1 MEYNVEN
8 ISPVKKEIKI
18 QVPAEEVHASLAA
31 TTALYRNQVDI
42 KGFRKGKVPSS
53 VVENKFK
60 KQIYNEATS
69 ELINLHINQILSE
82 LKINPLS
89 RIDVDAGQMNRGEDF
104 NYSISFEVAPE
115 FELPDYTGIVI
126 EEEDVEFNPDEVQ
139 KVIDRV
145 RDNLAEMVVIGEER
159 PPRDGE
165 IVVIDFEAYKDG
177 KPVEGVKADNFQMTL
192 GQGNALASF
201 EDLVKSIKPGQTG
214 EAEIT
219 LPEDF
224 LNKELAG
231 QSVLMKVT
239 LHSIKE
245 KKLPEVDDELAQKA
259 GGFES
264 IDQMKEVI
272 EKSYVGSRKQLHK
285 STAQK
290 KALDELKDKVEFE
303 LPESLVKGQ
312 IEQKI
317 AELKNST
324 EKKGKSFESL
334 GKTQEELQ
342 EMFRADAEDMVKSQL
357 FLLAV
362 ADREE
367 LTVDQQEIDAYLRT
381 IARNSGQDFDK
392 VKSFYE
398 ENNLMFALKD
408 SLLADKAMEH
418 IYEKA
423 EVKII
428 PPAEESENS
437 EDQQDQA

>member
-1 MEYNVEN
+1 MEYNVED

-89 RIDVDAGQMNRGEDF
+89 RIDVDAGQMSRGEDF

-115 FELPDYTGIVI
+115 FELPDYTGITI

-145 RDNLAEMVVIGEER
+145 RDNLAEMVVVGEER

-165 IVVIDFEAYKDG
+165 VVVIDFEAYKDG

-192 GQGNALASF
+192 GQGNALAAF
-201 EDLVKSIKPGQTG
+201 EDLVKSIKPGQTD

-231 QSVLMKVT
+231 QDVTMKVT

-272 EKSYVGSRKQLHK
+272 EKSYIGSRKQLHK

-290 KALDELKDKVEFE
+290 KALDELKDKVDFE

-317 AELKNST
+317 AELKNKT
-324 EKKGKSFESL
+324 EKKGKSFDSL
-334 GKTQEELQ
+334 GKTPEELQ

-362 ADREE
+362 AAREE
-367 LTVDQQEIDAYLRT
+367 LTVDPQEIDAYLRT

-423 EVKII
+423 EIKII
-428 PPAEESENS
+428 PPVKDEENS